1 MSTASSVRAAGYGSS
16 RPRRFSLNRAERR
29 KLVVGLLFISPWIL
43 GFLAFTLLPMLTS
56 LFYSFTNYSVLSPA
70 QFVGIQ
76 NYVDLFQDDL
86 FRTSLANTMYF
97 VFIGVPVGFI
107 VAFLLANLLN
117 QPVRFR
123 GLFRTVF
130 FLPAVTPLV
139 AVAMVWL
146 WTYDT
151 QFGLVDGFLSGHGL
165 PAIPWLSS
173 PQWAKPSIIIIQAWG
188 QGTTIVIFLAALQG
202 VPANLYEA
210 ATIDGAKAIRRFLHV
225 TVPMCT
231 PAMFFVLIT
240 GLITAFQSFT
250 LPWILTQG
258 GPSNAT
264 ELYGVY
270 MYQNAFVNFKMG
282 YASAQAWILF
292 LIIMCLSLIMVKVSG
307 RWVYYE

>member
-1 MSTASSVRAAGYGSS
+1 MSTTTNLDAAAFGLA
-16 RPRRFSLNRAERR
+16 RQRRFSLSRADRR
-29 KLVVGLLFISPWIL
+29 KLVVGLLFISPWII
-43 GFLAFTLLPMLTS
+43 GFLAFTLLPMFTS

-76 NYVDLFQDDL
+76 NYVQLFQDDM
-86 FRTSLANTMYF
+86 FRTSLANTIYF
-97 VFIGVPVGFI
+97 VFIGVPFGFI

-123 GLFRTVF
+123 AIFRTVF

-151 QFGLVDGFLSGHGL
+151 QFGLIDGFLSGHGL
-165 PAIPWLSS
+165 PAIPFLSS

-202 VPANLYEA
+202 VPTELYEA
-210 ATIDGAKAIRRFLHV
+210 ATIDGARAVSRFFHV

-240 GLITAFQSFT
+240 SLITTFQSFT

-258 GPSNAT
+258 GPDNAT

-292 LIIMCLSLIMVKVSG
+292 VIIMILSLVMVKVSG
-307 RWVYYE
+307 RFVYYE

>member
-1 MSTASSVRAAGYGSS
+1 MSTTTTVGTAGYGLA
-16 RPRRFSLNRAERR
+16 RLRRFSLNRADRR
-29 KLVVGLLFISPWIL
+29 KLIVGLLFISPWIV

-76 NYVDLFQDDL
+76 NYIGLFQDDM
-86 FRTSLANTMYF
+86 FRTSLANTIYF
-97 VFIGVPVGFI
+97 VFIGVPVGFV

-123 GLFRTVF
+123 AIFRTVF

-151 QFGLVDGFLSGHGL
+151 QFGLIDGFLAGHGL

-202 VPANLYEA
+202 VPTNLYEA
-210 ATIDGAKAIRRFLHV
+210 ATIDGAKAIRRFFHV

-258 GPSNAT
+258 GPSNST

-270 MYQNAFVNFKMG
+270 MYQNAFVDFKMG

-292 LIIMCLSLIMVKVSG
+292 IIIMCLSLIMVKVSG